1 MADKRIALELAINL
15 KKGDITI
22 EELNAQLAEAKKQME
37 EIGDEGSEEF
47 AELGK
52 VVEEAEAEVEK
63 MNATLK
69 KTKKGFEDTGKAQE
83 KSAKSSKK
91 LSNGFKGIGT
101 ALKAA
106 GIGFVVAAFK
116 GLSDAL
122 GQNQGFLDNVNA
134 GMKTLSNVFSQA
146 FGIITDVYNS
156 VAKSTGNFNALG
168 KVMNGILDLA
178 LYPFKATF
186 LGIKIGIDETVLA
199 WEKSFLGSGDAGTI
213 SKLNA
218 SLKATRKELANLN
231 KNTSNSAKAIQDNF
245 NAAMKEVGTFTSEVV
260 DRMSEIDIKATFAQE
275 KAAVR
280 TENAAKLAAAQQTLL
295 VEKYDQQAE
304 SLRQVRDE
312 ERNSIAERKKANDEL
327 KDVLDKQEKA
337 MLAQADLQIKAAK
350 NDVDRNDNIE
360 NQVALT
366 EALANREG
374 ILAQINGF
382 RSEQKMNDLALDR
395 ESMELTKS
403 IGDSESKLA
412 ADRRK
417 FNAEQITDKLESLK
431 ALRDIAEETQQEEM
445 LRLEGIV
452 EMTKSGTQAEADAL
466 IALNE
471 YREQI
476 RQENLINERA
486 ILDEI
491 DKRRKE
497 SSDKEIK
504 DAEQSSK
511 DKLKLATD
519 TLSAVSNISSLFAKK
534 DEASAKKQ
542 FELQKAISIGQTVI
556 STYEGAQNAF
566 TTAQKSPLTI
576 GFPAY
581 PFIQAGLAAVAGA
594 AQVKKIASTQYQS
607 TSVSPA
613 STGGGG
619 TPNLGGG
626 EAGIQPIGFTSP
638 VVGTDVPTTKVIVT
652 ETDIRNVSRN
662 VDGVYSRATVV
673 Q

>member
-106 GIGFVVAAFK
+106 GIGLVVAAFK

-134 GMKTLSNVFSQA
+134 GMRTLSNVFSKA

-156 VAKSTGNFNALG
+156 VSKSTGNFNALG

-199 WEKSFLGSGDAGTI
+199 WEKSFLGSGDSGTI

-218 SLKATRKELANLN
+218 SLKATRAELANLN

-395 ESMELTKS
+395 EAMELTKS

-519 TLSAVSNISSLFAKK
+519 TLSAVANISSLFAKK

>member
-1 MADKRIALELAINL
+1 MADKRVALDLAINL

-47 AELGK
+47 AALGK
-52 VVEEAEAEVEK
+52 VVDDTEAEIEK

-83 KSAKSSKK
+83 KSAKGSKK

-168 KVMNGILDLA
+168 KVMNGILELA

-199 WEKSFLGSGDAGTI
+199 WENSVFGSGDAGTI
-213 SKLNA
+213 RKLNA
-218 SLKATRKELANLN
+218 SLKATRAELANLN

-245 NAAMKEVGTFTSEVV
+245 NAAMNEVGTFTSEVV

-395 ESMELTKS
+395 EAMELTKS
-403 IGDSESKLA
+403 IGDSEAKLA

-497 SSDKEIK
+497 SSDKDAK
-504 DAEQSSK
+504 DAEQVAK
-511 DKLKLATD
+511 NKIKLATD
-519 TLSAVSNISSLFAKK
+519 TLSAVANISSLFAKK

>member
-106 GIGFVVAAFK
+106 GIGLVVAAFK

-134 GMKTLSNVFSQA
+134 GMRTLSNVFSKA

-156 VAKSTGNFNALG
+156 VSKSTGNFNALG

-199 WEKSFLGSGDAGTI
+199 WEKSFLGSGDSGTI

-218 SLKATRKELANLN
+218 SLKATRAELANLN

-395 ESMELTKS
+395 EAMELTKS

-519 TLSAVSNISSLFAKK
+519 TLSAVANISSLFAKK

-638 VVGTDVPTTKVIVT
+638 VVGADVPTTKVIVT